1 MKIEMLINS
10 KYSEPKGLI
19 RKAFAPALLLAFVCL
34 LITPSQ
40 GSESNKIKLKPE
52 KSAMTELDLKIW
64 NDPEFKERFAESYMA
79 ESEVEPRVTKSE
91 REVIMEIMDLISD
104 DKMNKAAEML
114 KDEITEASSAV
125 FDFTLANIHFQ
136 NEELEKAIKPYKNAV
151 EKFPRFRRAWK
162 NLALI
167 HFRMKN
173 HKKAAEAFTKYLELG
188 GKDSISFGLLGF
200 CYSSMGKSVSAESA
214 YRMAILLD
222 PETLDWK
229 MGLARSF
236 FRQERFGAAAA
247 LCGKL
252 IENNPGRPD
261 LWLLQANAYI
271 GQNKPLEAAEVFEF
285 VDHLGESTADT
296 LNMLGDIYVN
306 EKLYDMAAKSYA
318 RAMKKNPDENLERAI
333 YSAKVLSA
341 RAAMDETKQLIKEIQ
356 KLYADKM
363 KDKTKKELLKIQA
376 RIAVAEGEGKQEV
389 EVLKKIVELDPLDG
403 EALILLGQNS
413 ARNGNDEQAIF
424 YFERAAKIEGFEA
437 DAKLRHGQ
445 LLVRNGQYKKALPLL
460 KRAQTLQPQENV
472 QKYLEQ
478 VERIAKQR

>member
-1 MKIEMLINS
+1 MKIEMLVNLND
-10 KYSEPKGLI
+10 SEPKNSV
-19 RKAFAPALLLAFVCL
+19 RSVFAAVLLLIL
-34 LITPSQ
+34 LCVVSAPCK
-40 GSESNKIKLKPE
+40 GAEKRKIKLKPE

-64 NDPEFKERFAESYMA
+64 NDPEFKKRFAESYMA
-79 ESEVEPRVTKSE
+79 ETEVEPRVTKSE
-91 REVIMEIMDLISD
+91 RKVMMEIMDLISE
-104 DKMNKAAEML
+104 DKMNEAAEML
-114 KDEITEASSAV
+114 KEQISEASSAV

-136 NEELEKAIKPYKNAV
+136 NEELKKAIKPYNNAV
-151 EKFPRFRRAWK
+151 EKFSRFRRAWK

-167 HFRMKN
+167 HFRLKN

-188 GKDSISFGLLGF
+188 GKDSISYGLLGF

-252 IENNPGRPD
+252 IEKNPDRPD

-285 VDHLGESTADT
+285 VDHLGKSTADT

-306 EKLYDMAAKSYA
+306 EKLYDMAADSYV

-341 RAAMDETKQLIKEIQ
+341 RAAMEETKQLIKEIQ
-356 KLYADKM
+356 KLYADTM
-363 KDKTKKELLKIQA
+363 KDQTRKELLKIQA
-376 RIAVAEGEGKQEV
+376 RIAVAEGEGEEEV

-403 EALILLGQNS
+403 EALILLGQNA
-413 ARNGNDEQAIF
+413 ARKGNDEKAIF
-424 YFERAAKIEGFEA
+424 YFERASKIEGCEA

-460 KRAQTLQPQENV
+460 RRAQTLEPRENV